1 MRRVTSS
8 YKIFGGFGLF
18 ILLNGLIGL
27 GTFKL
32 LTTFDLDD
40 VMNNGNAQKAYAI
53 VLGLQ
58 LFFLYFFS
66 TQNRF
71 IIADSDGITFINPIL
86 PFLRSTYRWTDF
98 DYYITVDESSQH
110 STHEAVWLI
119 KDKRLKAR
127 FSSFY
132 YSNYNDL
139 INQVKTTSRGNRYF
153 NPFDQLFIL
162 MGLKGVRDQ

>member
-18 ILLNGLIGL
+18 ILLNGLIGI
-27 GTFKL
+27 GTYKL
-32 LTTFDLDD
+32 LTTLDMADLL
-40 VMNNGNAQKAYAI
+40 NNSNTQKVYAF

-58 LFFLYFFS
+58 LLFLTLFS

-71 IIADSDGITFINPIL
+71 IIADNDGITFINPLI
-86 PFLRSTYRWTDF
+86 PFLRATYRWTDF
-98 DYYITVDESSQH
+98 DYYVTVDESSQH

-132 YSNYNDL
+132 YSNYDDL
-139 INQVKTTSRGNRYF
+139 IDQVRTTSKGDRYF

-162 MGLKGVRDQ
+162 MGLKGVKEK

>member
-18 ILLNGLIGL
+18 VLLNGLIGI

-32 LTTFDLDD
+32 LTTLDMAD
-40 VMNNGNAQKAYAI
+40 FMNNSNTQKVYAF

-58 LFFLYFFS
+58 LFFLYLFS
-66 TQNRF
+66 LQNRF

-98 DYYITVDESSQH
+98 DYYVTVDESSQH
-110 STHEAVWLI
+110 STHEAVWLV
-119 KDKRLKAR
+119 KNKRLKAR

-132 YSNYNDL
+132 YSNYKDL
-139 INQVKTTSRGNRYF
+139 IDQVKTTSKGDKYF
-153 NPFDQLFIL
+153 NPIEQLFIL
-162 MGLKGVRDQ
+162 MGLKGVKDK